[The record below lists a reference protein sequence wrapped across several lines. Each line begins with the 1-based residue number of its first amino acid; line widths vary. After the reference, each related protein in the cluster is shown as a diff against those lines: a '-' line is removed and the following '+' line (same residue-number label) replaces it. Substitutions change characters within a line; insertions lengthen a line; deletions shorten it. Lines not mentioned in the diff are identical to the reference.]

1 MGIEQRIRNILLND
15 KTLTDA
21 MKKISKKDDVGDV
34 GIYVNNLPDG
44 DLDNFP
50 YILISIKSLKE
61 SLFYDD
67 ESHAWDVAL
76 YLGIGTETYKDSLTL
91 SNLAFGVLREL
102 GFSLVESDSFNDT
115 ENNLIGSRMT
125 VQNKLFSK

>member
-1 MGIEQRIRNILLND
+1 ME
-15 KTLTDA
+15 
-21 MKKISKKDDVGDV
+21 KISKKDDVGEV

-91 SNLAFGVLREL
+91 SNLAFGVLKEL